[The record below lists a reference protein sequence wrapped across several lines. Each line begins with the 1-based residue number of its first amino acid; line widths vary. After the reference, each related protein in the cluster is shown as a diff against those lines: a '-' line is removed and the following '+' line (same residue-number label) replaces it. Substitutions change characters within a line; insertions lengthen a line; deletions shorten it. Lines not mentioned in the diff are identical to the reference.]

1 MSLSSIVMMSLFE
14 IVGDFGW
21 KGVARAP
28 TIANWSAG
36 SLGYIGVIYYLT
48 RSLAVANVT
57 YTNGMWDGV
66 SAVLSTL
73 AAFFIFGERLNTVWQ
88 YMGLVVIIAGIFLLK
103 LGGEIPY

>member
-28 TIANWSAG
+28 SVANWTAG
-36 SLGYIGVIYYLT
+36 SIGYLGVIYFLT

-66 SAVLSTL
+66 SALLSTL
-73 AAFFIFGERLNTVWQ
+73 AAFFIFGERLNTPWQ
-88 YMGLVVIIAGIFLLK
+88 YLGLLVIIVGIFLLK
-103 LGGEIPY
+103 NGGIPY

>member
-28 TIANWSAG
+28 TVANWMAG
-36 SLGYIGVIYYLT
+36 SLGYLGVIYFLT
-48 RSLAVANVT
+48 RSLSVANVT

-66 SAVLSTL
+66 SALLSTL
-73 AAFFIFGERLNTVWQ
+73 AAYFIFGERLNTSTQ
-88 YMGLVVIIAGIFLLK
+88 YLSLVLIIIGILVLKAG
-103 LGGEIPY
+103 GIPY

>member
-28 TIANWSAG
+28 SVANWTAG
-36 SLGYIGVIYYLT
+36 SIGYLGVIYFLT

-66 SAVLSTL
+66 SALLSTL
-73 AAFFIFGERLNTVWQ
+73 AAFFIFGERLNTPWQ
-88 YMGLVVIIAGIFLLK
+88 YLGLLVIIVGIFLLK
-103 LGGEIPY
+103 NGGISY